1 MDLLRLSAKEMGI
14 DISKHQLEMFQV
26 YYHELITWNSRVN
39 LTAITNYEDVQ
50 IKHFLDSLTLIPYL
64 DRTNTMK
71 VIDIGSGGGFP
82 GVPLKI
88 IRPDIDLTLI
98 ESTAKKTKF
107 LNHLIGALKLD
118 GTDVICG
125 RAEEKAFEAVF
136 REQYDIALTRAIG
149 VLSTNLELSLP
160 FCKVSGL
167 SVSYKKNAI
176 KDELD
181 SAKHAAPILGGQFDR
196 VEPVSRDLFPDR
208 RVLVFFRKVS
218 PTPSKYPRN
227 IGIPS
232 KRPL

>member
-64 DRTNTMK
+64 DRTKAMK

-125 RAEEKAFEAVF
+125 RAEEKAFEALF
-136 REQYDIALTRAIG
+136 REQYDIALTRA
-149 VLSTNLELSLP
+149 
-160 FCKVSGL
+160 
-167 SVSYKKNAI
+167 
-176 KDELD
+176 
-181 SAKHAAPILGGQFDR
+181 
-196 VEPVSRDLFPDR
+196 
-208 RVLVFFRKVS
+208 
-218 PTPSKYPRN
+218 
-227 IGIPS
+227 
-232 KRPL
+232 